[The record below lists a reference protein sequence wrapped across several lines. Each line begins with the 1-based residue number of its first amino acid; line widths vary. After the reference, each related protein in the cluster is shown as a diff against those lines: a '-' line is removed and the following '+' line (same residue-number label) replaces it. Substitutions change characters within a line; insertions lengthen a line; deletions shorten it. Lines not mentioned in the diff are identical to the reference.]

1 MRAGVASLLALL
13 ALSAASCQAMKQAAM
28 PTRPDAFYVA
38 SDGSDAHAG
47 TKARP
52 FATLERARDAV
63 RALRADGGLP
73 EGGVTVWIRG
83 GTYPL
88 AKTFE
93 LTEADGG
100 TKGGPVV
107 YRGQP
112 GEEVRLSGAREVK
125 GFAPVIDEAV
135 LERLDEAA
143 RGKVIQAELKAQGIS
158 DYGELSREA
167 LRGGPMLELF
177 FNGEA
182 MPLSRW
188 PNSGF
193 AKYGRVLDKGSVPR
207 FGEKPDRP
215 GKMLLG
221 GDRFKRW
228 TQAPAVWLHGYFHHD
243 WYDDVLKVAT
253 LDAET
258 GEALFTTP
266 HLYGLRAGRRYA
278 AINLLEEIDR
288 PGEWYLDRERGILYF
303 WPPADVAKAQV
314 AVSMLADPLVR
325 MAKTSHVMLRDVT
338 LELGRG
344 KAVEIL
350 GGTDNLVA
358 GCTIRN
364 MGTSAVSIGPSKVRN
379 DQSLRVETGDPLI
392 DGRRNGVQSCDIH
405 DVGTGGISLTGG
417 DRRSLAP
424 AGHFAVN
431 NDIHHYSRR
440 KRTNCPAITLN
451 GVGSR
456 MAHNRIHDAPHCG
469 VFYSGNGHVL
479 ELNEA
484 YRLSWETGDVG
495 TFYSGRNWTFRGN
508 VVRHNFFHDIKAPG
522 THGSMTVYLDDSHSS
537 TAIVGNVFCRTQRA
551 AFIGGGR
558 DNLVEGN
565 VFVECDAA
573 VHLDNRSQGW
583 ALKYQKPGG
592 DHRMYAKLKEVRH
605 DQPPWSTRY
614 PKLAGILDE
623 TPHAPFGNV
632 VRKNVS
638 VRCRRWLDVYRGGE
652 KLLKLEDNFVTK
664 DDPGFVNAKA
674 MDFRLK
680 PDSVVFKEVPGF
692 EAIPFDNIGLV
703 IDEYR
708 KALPVSEPVISPD
721 SGGFV
726 GSLLV
731 TLSPSRAD
739 VGRSD
744 AAIRY
749 TLDGTEP
756 TRQSP
761 LYQQPIELKQSATVR
776 ARIVAG
782 EGVASP
788 TVEAAYR
795 VIEFGP
801 GKPVHLS
808 DLAALDS
815 FAHGGLKRDVN
826 YAGNGPVKLGGTP
839 YAKSLMLCPE
849 TAGGGGRGHV
859 VYALPGALGKAT
871 RLKATVGIDDAMGKR
886 GSAVFLVDVH
896 RGGEWHEVFKSPVL
910 RGGGKPVVL
919 DVEIAGADQLR
930 LRTTDAGDAIH
941 ADHAVWAEARIE

>member
-1 MRAGVASLLALL
+1 MRTGVAPLLALL
-13 ALSAASCQAMKQAAM
+13 GLSTASCQAMKEAAM
-28 PTRPDAFYVA
+28 PTRSGAFYVA
-38 SDGSDAHAG
+38 IDGADENPG

-52 FATLERARDAV
+52 FATLERARDAI
-63 RALRADGGLP
+63 RALRAGGGLP

-88 AKTFE
+88 SKTFE
-93 LTEADGG
+93 LAEQDGG
-100 TKGGPVV
+100 TEDKPIV

-112 GEEVRLSGAREVK
+112 DEEVRLSGAREVK
-125 GFAPVIDEAV
+125 GFAPVTDQAV
-135 LERLDEAA
+135 LGRLDENA
-143 RGKVIQAELKAQGIS
+143 RGKVLQAGLKAQGIA
-158 DYGELSREA
+158 DYGELSRGA

-177 FNGEA
+177 FDGQA

-193 AKYGRVLDKGSVPR
+193 AKYGKVLDKGSVPR

-228 TQAPAVWLHGYFHHD
+228 TKAPAVWLHGYFHHD
-243 WYDDVLKVAT
+243 WYDDVLKVAK
-253 LDAET
+253 LNAET
-258 GEALFTTP
+258 GEAAFTTP
-266 HLYGLRAGRRYA
+266 HLYGLRPGRRYA

-288 PGEWYLDRERGILYF
+288 PGEWFLDREKGILYF
-303 WPPADVAKAQV
+303 WPPSDVAKATV

-325 MAKTSHVMLRDVT
+325 MTKTRHVTLRDVT

-350 GGTDNLVA
+350 GGQHNLIA

-364 MGTSAVSIGPSKVRN
+364 MGTSAVSIGPAEARK
-379 DQSLRVETGDPLI
+379 DGQLRVETGDPMI
-392 DGRRNGVQSCDIH
+392 DGRHNGVQSCDIYH
-405 DVGTGGISLTGG
+405 VGTSGISLVGG

-440 KRTNCPAITLN
+440 KRTNCPAIGLS
-451 GVGSR
+451 GVGNR

-469 VFYSGNGHVL
+469 VFYSGNDHVL

-484 YRLSWETGDVG
+484 CRLSWETGDVG

-537 TAIVGNVFCRTQRA
+537 TAIVGNVFYRTQRA

-565 VFVECDAA
+565 IFVECDAA

-583 ALKYQKPGG
+583 ARKYQKPGG
-592 DHRMYAKLKEVRH
+592 DHRMYAKLAEVRH
-605 DQPPWSTRY
+605 DQPPWSERY
-614 PKLAGILDE
+614 PKLARILDE
-623 TPHAPFGNV
+623 DPHAPLGNV
-632 VRKNVS
+632 VRKNVA

-652 KLLKLEDNFVTK
+652 KVLKLESNLVTK
-664 DDPGFVNAKA
+664 DDPGFVNYAA
-674 MDFRLK
+674 MDFRLR
-680 PDSVVFKEVPGF
+680 PDSIVFEKVPGF
-692 EAIPFDNIGLV
+692 EPIPFERIGLQ

-708 KALPVSEPVISPD
+708 KALPVSEPVITPD
-721 SGGFV
+721 GGGFV
-726 GSLLV
+726 GSLRV
-731 TLSPSRAD
+731 SLSPTRAD
-739 VGRSD
+739 LGRKD
-744 AAIRY
+744 IAVRY

-761 LYQQPIELKQSATVR
+761 LYHQPIELKQSATVR
-776 ARIVAG
+776 ARVFAG
-782 EGVASP
+782 ESVASP
-788 TVEAAYR
+788 VVEAAYR

-801 GKPVHLS
+801 GRPVYLS
-808 DLAALDS
+808 DLAPLDT

-826 YAGNGPVKLGGTP
+826 YAGNGPVKLGGKP

-849 TAGGGGRGHV
+849 TAKGGGRGHV
-859 VYALPGALGKAT
+859 VYALSGALGKAT
-871 RLKATVGIDDAMGKR
+871 RLKATVGIDDAMGRR

-896 RGGEWHEVFKSPVL
+896 RDGAWKEVFKSGVL
-910 RGGGKPVVL
+910 RGGGKPIDIDL
-919 DVEIAGADQLR
+919 DIRGADALR
-930 LRTTDAGDAIH
+930 LRTTDAGDDIH
-941 ADHAVWAEARIE
+941 ADHAVWAEARVE

>member
-1 MRAGVASLLALL
+1 MRTGVVPLLALL
-13 ALSAASCQAMKQAAM
+13 GLSTASCQAMKEATV

-38 SDGSDAHAG
+38 TDGADENPG
-47 TKARP
+47 TEARP

-63 RALRADGGLP
+63 RELKKGDGLP
-73 EGGVTVWIRG
+73 EGGITAYIRG
-83 GTYPL
+83 GTYAL

-93 LTEADGG
+93 LTEEDGG
-100 TKGGPVV
+100 TEAAPVV

-112 GEEVRLSGAREVK
+112 GEEVRLTGAREVK
-125 GFAPVIDEAV
+125 GFAPVTDEAV
-135 LERLDEAA
+135 LERLDERA
-143 RGKVIQAELKAQGIS
+143 RGKVLQADLKAQGIT
-158 DYGELSREA
+158 DYGEPSRGA

-177 FNGEA
+177 FDGQA

-188 PNSGF
+188 PNRGF
-193 AKYGRVLDKGSVPR
+193 AKYGKVLDKGSVPR

-221 GDRFKRW
+221 GERFQRW
-228 TQAPAVWLHGYFHHD
+228 TKAPAVWLHGYFHHD
-243 WYDDVLKVAT
+243 WYDDVLKVAR

-266 HLYGLRAGRRYA
+266 HLYGLRPGRRYA

-288 PGEWYLDRERGILYF
+288 PGEWFLDREKGFLYF
-303 WPPADVAKAQV
+303 WPPEPVEKATV

-325 MAKTSHVMLRDVT
+325 MTRTAHVTLRDVT
-338 LELGRG
+338 LELSRG
-344 KAVEIL
+344 KAIEIL
-350 GGTDNLVA
+350 GGQHNLIA

-364 MGTSAVSIGPSKVRN
+364 MGTAAVSIGPSKVRK
-379 DQSLRVETGDPLI
+379 DGQLRVETGDPLV

-431 NDIHHYSRR
+431 NDIYHYSRR

-451 GVGSR
+451 GVGNR

-469 VFYSGNGHVL
+469 VFYSGNDHVL

-508 VVRHNFFHDIKAPG
+508 TVRHNFFHDIKAPG

-537 TAIVGNVFCRTQRA
+537 TAIVGNVFYRTQRA

-565 VFVECDAA
+565 IFVECETA

-583 ALKYQKPGG
+583 AKKYQKPGG
-592 DHRMYAKLKEVRH
+592 DHRMYAKVKEVRH
-605 DQPPWSTRY
+605 DQPPWSDRY
-614 PKLAGILDE
+614 PKLARILKED
-623 TPHAPFGNV
+623 PHAPLGNV

-638 VRCRRWLDVYRGGE
+638 VRCRRWLGVYRGGE

-664 DDPGFVNAKA
+664 DDPGFVNPEA

-680 PDSVVFKEVPGF
+680 PDSVVFEKVPGF
-692 EAIPFDNIGLV
+692 EAIPFEKIGLQV
-703 IDEYR
+703 DEYR
-708 KALPVSEPVISPD
+708 RALPVAEPVITPG

-726 GSLLV
+726 DSLRV

-739 VGRSD
+739 LGREGL
-744 AAIRY
+744 AVRY
-749 TLDGTEP
+749 TLDGTDP
-756 TRQSP
+756 TPQSP
-761 LYQQPIELKQSATVR
+761 LYERPIEVAATATVR
-776 ARIVAG
+776 ARAFVA
-782 EGVASP
+782 GVASP

-801 GKPVHLS
+801 GKPADLS
-808 DLAALDS
+808 DLAPLDS
-815 FAHGGLKRDVN
+815 LAHGGLKRDVN
-826 YAGNGPVKLGGTP
+826 YAGDGPVKLGGKP
-839 YAKSLMLCPE
+839 HAKSLMLCPE

-859 VYALPGALGKAT
+859 VYALSGALGKAT
-871 RLKATVGIDDAMGKR
+871 RLKATIGIDDAMGKR

-896 RGGEWHEVFKSPVL
+896 RDGEWREAFKSGVL
-910 RGGGKPVVL
+910 RGGGTPVAL
-919 DVEIAGADQLR
+919 DVEIAGAAQLR
-930 LRTTDAGDAIH
+930 LRTTDAGDDIH